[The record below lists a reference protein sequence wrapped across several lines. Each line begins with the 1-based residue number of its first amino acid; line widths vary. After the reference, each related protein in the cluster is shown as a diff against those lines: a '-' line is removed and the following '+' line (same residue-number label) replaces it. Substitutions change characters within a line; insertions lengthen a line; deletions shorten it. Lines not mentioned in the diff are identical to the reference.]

1 MKSLMKPILI
11 MLLFLSFAAVPFAC
25 SSSSDNS
32 VDLAVIPEPDQQP
45 EPEPEVVVDPT
56 NSNTTIEATEP
67 MEPDATLTSTVTVQL
82 ANNDGTLLTT
92 GGGAVVLTTTGAAV
106 ISAVTDNG
114 DGTYTASISSSVNE
128 TVLVTGTLEGV
139 AISDTAVIDFKR
151 NDPNPTQ
158 EIVQSTEPVGPSL
171 IRINSGGPEVTYG
184 DVTFLADQYFVG
196 FTKAYTNPFVTEIT
210 ETNMD
215 ELYLTERVTDS
226 LIVPKG
232 PFSYAIPVTNGS
244 YTIKLHFAEIF
255 WGVENPN
262 RFEGGIG
269 SRVFNI
275 SIESTEIFTGYDIYK
290 EVGAASAVT
299 RMYDIEVTDGELN
312 IIFESTVN
320 RPKVSAI
327 EVFGSG
333 TIGS

>member
-1 MKSLMKPILI
+1 MKPLMKPILI

-25 SSSSDNS
+25 SSSDNS
-32 VDLAVIPEPDQQP
+32 VDLAPIP

-67 MEPDATLTSTVTVQL
+67 MEADATLTSTVTVQL

-92 GGGAVVLTTTGAAV
+92 GGAAVVLTTTGAAV
-106 ISAVTDNG
+106 ILAVTDNG

-139 AISDTAVIDFKR
+139 AISDTAVIDFKS

-196 FTKAYTNPFVTEIT
+196 FTMAFTNPYVTEIT
-210 ETNMD
+210 KTNMD
-215 ELYLTERVTDS
+215 ELYLTERVADS
-226 LIVPKG
+226 LIALKG